1 MISLQN
7 KIIVVTGG
15 SGLLGKSF
23 TTYFKDL
30 GAVVINLELNTKTD
44 ISKGEIQCDI
54 TCKESLS
61 NAINLIIKNYHRID
75 GWVNNAYPRT
85 EDWSNSFENINYE
98 SWVKNVDLQLNSTF
112 LCCKLVLEFMKI
124 QKSGSIVNMAS
135 IYGVVGP
142 DFSVYDGTTM
152 TMPAAYSA
160 IKGGVI
166 NFSRYLAS
174 YFGPYSI
181 RINSVSP
188 GGVFNNQDSV
198 FVNNYTKIVP
208 LRRMALPIDIS
219 PTVAFLLSDN
229 SSYITGQNIIIDG
242 GWTSK

>member
-1 MISLQN
+1 MINLQN
-7 KIIVVTGG
+7 KIIIVTGG

-23 TTYFKDL
+23 IAYFNEQ
-30 GAVVINLELNTKTD
+30 GAITINLELN
-44 ISKGEIQCDI
+44 ISTNLNKGEIQCDI
-54 TCKESLS
+54 TNKDSLLS
-61 NAINLIIKNYHRID
+61 AINFIISKYHRID

-85 EDWSNSFENINYE
+85 EDWGNSFENINYN
-98 SWVKNVDLQLNSTF
+98 SWMKNVDLQLNSTF
-112 LCCKLVLEFMKI
+112 LCCQLVLEIMKT

-142 DFSVYDGTTM
+142 DFSIYNGTTM

-160 IKGGVI
+160 IKGGVV
-166 NFSRYLAS
+166 NFTRYLAC
-174 YFGPYSI
+174 YFGPHSI

-188 GGVFNNQDSV
+188 GGVFNNQESV
-198 FVNNYTKIVP
+198 FVENYVKNVP
-208 LRRMALPIDIS
+208 LRRMALPNDIS

-229 SSYITGQNIIIDG
+229 SSYLTGQNIIIDG

>member
-1 MISLQN
+1 MTILQN
-7 KIIVVTGG
+7 KIIIVTGG

-23 TTYFKDL
+23 IEYFNEQ
-30 GAVVINLELNTKTD
+30 GAITINLELNINTNLN
-44 ISKGEIQCDI
+44 KGEIHCDI
-54 TCKESLS
+54 TNKDSLLS
-61 NAINLIIKNYHRID
+61 AINLIITKYHRID

-85 EDWSNSFENINYE
+85 EDWGNSFENINYN
-98 SWVKNVDLQLNSTF
+98 SWMKNVDLQLNSTF
-112 LCCKLVLEFMKI
+112 LCCQLVLEIMKK

-142 DFSVYDGTTM
+142 DFTIYSGTSM

-160 IKGGVI
+160 IKGGIV
-166 NFSRYLAS
+166 NFTRYLAC

-188 GGVFNNQDSV
+188 GGVFNNQESV
-198 FVNNYTKIVP
+198 FVDNYIKNVP
-208 LRRMALPIDIS
+208 LRRMALPNDIS

-229 SSYITGQNIIIDG
+229 STYLTGQNIIIDG

>member
-1 MISLQN
+1 MTSLQN
-7 KIIVVTGG
+7 KIIIVTGG

-23 TTYFKDL
+23 IEYFNDQ
-30 GAVVINLELNTKTD
+30 GAIAINLDLN
-44 ISKGEIQCDI
+44 ISTNLNKGEIHCDI
-54 TCKESLS
+54 TNKDSLLY
-61 NAINLIIKNYHRID
+61 AINLIITKFHRID

-85 EDWSNSFENINYE
+85 EDWGNSFENINYI
-98 SWVKNVDLQLNSTF
+98 SWMKNVDLQLNSTF
-112 LCCKLVLEFMKI
+112 LCCQLVLEIMKK

-142 DFSVYDGTTM
+142 DFSIYNGTTM

-166 NFSRYLAS
+166 NFTRYLAS
-174 YFGPYSI
+174 YFGPQSI

-198 FVNNYTKIVP
+198 FVDNYIKNVP
-208 LRRMALPIDIS
+208 LRRMALPKDIS

-229 SSYITGQNIIIDG
+229 STYLTGQNIIIDG

>member
-1 MISLQN
+1 MTSLQN
-7 KIIVVTGG
+7 KIIIVTGG

-23 TTYFKDL
+23 IEYFNEQ
-30 GAVVINLELNTKTD
+30 GAIAINLELNLSTNL
-44 ISKGEIQCDI
+44 SKGEIHCDI
-54 TCKESLS
+54 TNKDSLLC
-61 NAINLIIKNYHRID
+61 AINLIISKYHRID

-85 EDWSNSFENINYE
+85 EDWGNSFENINYN
-98 SWVKNVDLQLNSTF
+98 SWMKNVDLQLNSTF
-112 LCCKLVLEFMKI
+112 LCCQLVLEIMKK

-142 DFSVYDGTTM
+142 DFSIYSGTTM

-160 IKGGVI
+160 IKGGVV
-166 NFSRYLAS
+166 NFTRYLAS
-174 YFGPYSI
+174 YFGPQSI

-198 FVNNYTKIVP
+198 FVENYIKNVP
-208 LRRMALPIDIS
+208 LRRMALPKDIS

-229 SSYITGQNIIIDG
+229 STYLTGQNIIIDG